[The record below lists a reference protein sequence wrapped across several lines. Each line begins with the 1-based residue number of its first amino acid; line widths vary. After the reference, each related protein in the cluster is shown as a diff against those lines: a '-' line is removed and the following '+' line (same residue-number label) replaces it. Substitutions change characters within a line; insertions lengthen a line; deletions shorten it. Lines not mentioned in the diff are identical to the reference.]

1 MLSLSDC
8 KRATLPM
15 RELLWRIILLTSRQ
29 QEKEGLR
36 SRKAH
41 KDASLCNVAL
51 AISFSDMIRP
61 PLITIPRRHSNELP

>member
-1 MLSLSDC
+1 
-8 KRATLPM
+8 M

-41 KDASLCNVAL
+41 KGC
-51 AISFSDMIRP
+51 
-61 PLITIPRRHSNELP
+61 LPVQCCFGYFIF